1 MLEIILLKTAVLEYL
16 PLDASTCF
24 SSSFFNANAS
34 LSSGKDLK
42 YSAKESSFTDKGEL
56 VAVSLDMLF
65 TIHAEYPRPFS
76 KSHLKVLPLNLPN

>member
-1 MLEIILLKTAVLEYL
+1 MEEQINYL
-16 PLDASTCF
+16 WLSMF
-24 SSSFFNANAS
+24 V
-34 LSSGKDLK
+34 SSGILSCMLVGTVAFTDLK